1 MTEEIKYASVDV
13 DSLEFLKAIYFGAES
28 SLYSAAANRA
38 YLDMNRTI
46 RFNGLDEKKRKEL
59 HDFVCDLL
67 KMGIK
72 KVEANPPRSQ
82 GQYDAWHCSTCK
94 LIQKEYTDV
103 GICFFIGQS
112 QKWLNMTMKYL
123 YIIGA
128 CDFDGYFEFLHIPL
142 DNYIFDIS
150 KRELAVSRPERA
162 WSRMENYEEEYLAY
176 EKKLREAIKGMA
188 PLRWEFRAWLKEARN
203 RTQQCAQ

>member
-1 MTEEIKYASVDV
+1 MTGEIKYASVDV
-13 DSLEFLKAIYFGAES
+13 DSLEFLKAIYFGAEIS
-28 SLYSAAANRA
+28 PYSAAANRA

-59 HDFVCDLL
+59 HDFVCDFL
-67 KMGIK
+67 KIGIK
-72 KVEANPPRSQ
+72 KLEASPPRSQ
-82 GQYDAWHCSTCK
+82 GQYDTWHCSTCE
-94 LIQKEYTDV
+94 LIQKEYTDA

-150 KRELAVSRPERA
+150 KREIAVSRPERA

-176 EKKLREAIKGMA
+176 EKKLREAIGDVA
-188 PLRWEFRAWLKEARN
+188 PLRWEFQAWLKEARK
-203 RTQQCAQ
+203 RAATLS